1 MKQVKWIVMMAPQL
15 TFDLYLGKLSQHFRF
30 SFQHF
35 LASLIAFSL
44 SSYFSSIFFF
54 IEIKENILPLHDL
67 LKELSHDFKVFF
79 FIITI

>member
-1 MKQVKWIVMMAPQL
+1 LKQVKWIVMMAPQL

-44 SSYFSSIFFF
+44 SSYFSSFFF
-54 IEIKENILPLHDL
+54 IEIEENILPLHDL
-67 LKELSHDFKVFF
+67 LKEFSIGGWNLG
-79 FIITI
+79 